1 MILPDI
7 DPIALQIGPIAI
19 RWYSLTWIAAFFTIY
34 YLLSKRSKNL
44 NSEKVSDLMFYGI
57 MGAIIGGRCGYML
70 FYGTE
75 QLFSNPFSFFY
86 IWPMCFYYIF
96 F

>member
-1 MILPDI
+1 MILPEI

-44 NSEKVSDLMFYGI
+44 NSEKVSALLFYGI
-57 MGAIIGGRCGYML
+57 MGAKIGGRCGYL
-70 FYGTE
+70 
-75 QLFSNPFSFFY
+75 LFSGTDRVVF
-86 IWPMCFYYIF
+86 
-96 F
+96 